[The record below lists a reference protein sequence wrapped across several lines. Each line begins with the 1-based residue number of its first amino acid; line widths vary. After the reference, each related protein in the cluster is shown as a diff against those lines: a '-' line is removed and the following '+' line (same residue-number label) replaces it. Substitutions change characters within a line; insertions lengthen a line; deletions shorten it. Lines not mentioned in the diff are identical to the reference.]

1 MAEDID
7 LFPLFSK
14 VHTCGCLKHFFP
26 RNVHLFSAKLWYDNT
41 LCQGTINLPS
51 FANDCLLKSS
61 CNCILQGD
69 EIIPHPP
76 WEWKTLKTQG
86 KPLKTQGT
94 QFFGIFRILW
104 CEKDVP
110 KKTLDAFI
118 HFHTLSYALEGF
130 TCAKKQNVVPSPSS
144 THTNVRLSRCAA
156 GKKLRNLIF
165 WERPF
170 ANLEVDLQPLTF
182 RAQAGMVKQFKA
194 CSVVARCSPYSWI
207 PEWGGI

>member
-94 QFFGIFRILW
+94 QFFGIFRILH
-104 CEKDVP
+104 CEKDP
-110 KKTLDAFI
+110 KKRACHVTTILNLFYLIVSAVLTLRRR
-118 HFHTLSYALEGF
+118 
-130 TCAKKQNVVPSPSS
+130 SS
-144 THTNVRLSRCAA
+144 DHPWAT
-156 GKKLRNLIF
+156 KLDCR
-165 WERPF
+165 
-170 ANLEVDLQPLTF
+170 
-182 RAQAGMVKQFKA
+182 K
-194 CSVVARCSPYSWI
+194 
-207 PEWGGI
+207 

>member
-1 MAEDID
+1 MQWYLHSYFARQNRTSAAFNYQSSAI
-7 LFPLFSK
+7 LFN
-14 VHTCGCLKHFFP
+14 G
-26 RNVHLFSAKLWYDNT
+26 
-41 LCQGTINLPS
+41 
-51 FANDCLLKSS
+51 LLSS
-61 CNCILQGD
+61 CNVNKLSFSSFKLATN
-69 EIIPHPP
+69 ES
-76 WEWKTLKTQG
+76 KLFFVFNAG

-94 QFFGIFRILW
+94 KFFGICRILW
-104 CEKDVP
+104 CKKDVP

-130 TCAKKQNVVPSPSS
+130 TCAKKQNVASS
-144 THTNVRLSRCAA
+144 SSSSSSSYSSSATYTNVRLSRCAA

>member
-76 WEWKTLKTQG
+76 WDWKTLKTQG

-94 QFFGIFRILW
+94 QFFGIFRILH

-110 KKTLDAFI
+110 KKSLSGNNHFELILLDSVCG
-118 HFHTLSYALEGF
+118 SYLA
-130 TCAKKQNVVPSPSS
+130 S
-144 THTNVRLSRCAA
+144 TFFRPPLGDKTWLQEIASAA
-156 GKKLRNLIF
+156 ASFEL
-165 WERPF
+165 
-170 ANLEVDLQPLTF
+170 
-182 RAQAGMVKQFKA
+182 
-194 CSVVARCSPYSWI
+194 
-207 PEWGGI
+207 

>member
-94 QFFGIFRILW
+94 QFFGIFRILL
-104 CEKDVP
+104 CENDVP

-130 TCAKKQNVVPSPSS
+130 TCAKKQNVVPSSS
-144 THTNVRLSRCAA
+144 SSSSSATYTNVRLSRCTA
-156 GKKLRNLIF
+156 GKKKMLR
-165 WERPF
+165 
-170 ANLEVDLQPLTF
+170 
-182 RAQAGMVKQFKA
+182 
-194 CSVVARCSPYSWI
+194 SVLA
-207 PEWGGI
+207 

>member
-94 QFFGIFRILW
+94 QFFGIFRILL

-130 TCAKKQNVVPSPSS
+130 TCAKKQNVVPSSPSA
-144 THTNVRLSRCAA
+144 TYTIVRLSRCAA
-156 GKKLRNLIF
+156 GKNWTK
-165 WERPF
+165 
-170 ANLEVDLQPLTF
+170 
-182 RAQAGMVKQFKA
+182 
-194 CSVVARCSPYSWI
+194 
-207 PEWGGI
+207 